1 MANTFR
7 RNGLLRD
14 EDLVSNPTPRI
25 PICLC
30 LDTSG
35 SMGRTFGGTRTGRK
49 LVSDGEEWNK
59 VIGGT
64 SCLSEMQAGVEQ
76 FIRELRG
83 DENARYSAEISI
95 VTFDDR
101 ASCIVDFKGIDRL
114 PEVPKLKT
122 RDKTAI
128 GEGVNLALDLL
139 EKRKKEYKQNGV
151 DYYQPWL
158 VLMTDGE
165 PNGDQMSLTRAI
177 NRSCDL
183 VNTGKL
189 TVFPIGIGKEA
200 DLSTLSRFSP
210 KRDALRLQGLEFR
223 QFFAWLSQSV
233 EQTSR
238 SVPGDHIALDVS
250 LLEKLGT
257 TEAVEGGWDKL

>member
-49 LVSDGEEWNK
+49 LVIDWEEWNE
-59 VIGGT
+59 VVGGT
-64 SCLSEMQAGVEQ
+64 SCRSEMQAGVEQ
-76 FIRELRG
+76 FIRELRE

-128 GEGVNLALDLL
+128 GE
-139 EKRKKEYKQNGV
+139 R
-151 DYYQPWL
+151 
-158 VLMTDGE
+158 
-165 PNGDQMSLTRAI
+165 
-177 NRSCDL
+177 
-183 VNTGKL
+183 
-189 TVFPIGIGKEA
+189 
-200 DLSTLSRFSP
+200 
-210 KRDALRLQGLEFR
+210 
-223 QFFAWLSQSV
+223 V
-233 EQTSR
+233 EIR
-238 SVPGDHIALDVS
+238 
-250 LLEKLGT
+250 
-257 TEAVEGGWDKL
+257 